1 MASYKIE
8 FKASVAKDFKPIPKH
23 DVQRIVKAIEQLKVE
38 PRPVNAIKLS
48 AQERYRLRV
57 GQYRVLYEI
66 VDSRLLITVVKVAH
80 RKHVR
85 HPTKHH

>member
-23 DVQRIVKAIEQLKVE
+23 HVHRIVQAIEQLKLE
-38 PRPVNAIKLS
+38 PRPANATKLS

-57 GQYRVLYEI
+57 GGYRVLYEI

-80 RKHVR
+80 RKR
-85 HPTKHH
+85 TYRGA

>member
-57 GQYRVLYEI
+57 GQYSVLYEI
-66 VDSRLLITVVKVAH
+66 VDSRLLVTVVKVAH
-80 RKHVR
+80 RKHAYSKR
-85 HPTKHH
+85 